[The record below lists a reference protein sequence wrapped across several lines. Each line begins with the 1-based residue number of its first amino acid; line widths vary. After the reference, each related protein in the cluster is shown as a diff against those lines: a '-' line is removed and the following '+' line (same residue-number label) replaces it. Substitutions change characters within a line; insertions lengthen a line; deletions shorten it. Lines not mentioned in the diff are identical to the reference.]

1 MYKLNKEM
9 KDNTGVYIALTIIA
23 LWFISLTLLLTQYE
37 VDFYSPLTYLLVLVQ
52 AHLYTG
58 IFITAHDAMH
68 SVVSPNRLVNEWI
81 GRVCATIFAF
91 NFYDNLNRK
100 HHLHHRF
107 VGTER
112 DPDYHGGNFWVWYF
126 NFAKQYINVWQ
137 IIFMAITYNVLK
149 VFFPNANVIL
159 FWMLPSII
167 ATFQLFYFGTY
178 LPHKGEHEPDNV
190 HKSRSQAKNHLWAF
204 LTCYFFG
211 YHYEHHN
218 SPRTPWWQLYK
229 EKERMMEK
237 AS

>member
-1 MYKLNKEM
+1 M
-9 KDNTGVYIALTIIA
+9 KDNKGVYIALTIII
-23 LWFISLTLLLTQYE
+23 LWFISLALLLTSYK
-37 VDFYSPLTYLLVLVQ
+37 VDFYSPLTYLFVLVQ

-178 LPHKGEHEPDNV
+178 LPHKGEHEPDNI
-190 HKSRSQAKNHLWAF
+190 HRSRSQAKNHLWAF

-229 EKERMMEK
+229 EKEKMMEK
-237 AS
+237 IS

>member
-1 MYKLNKEM
+1 M
-9 KDNTGVYIALTIIA
+9 KDNRGVYIALTIIA

-149 VFFPNANVIL
+149 AFFPNANVIL

-178 LPHKGEHEPDNV
+178 LPHKGEHAPDNV

-237 AS
+237 VS

>member
-1 MYKLNKEM
+1 M